1 MRTIT
6 MVEVMRKKTMVMVV
20 AMAVVLM
27 DSCKHREGNIARAV
41 LATYEPTY
49 VRKTRSLRWEPLNRI
64 FVACTYRW
72 LEAVAMHLAGSRFG

>member
-1 MRTIT
+1 MT

-20 AMAVVLM
+20 AMAMVV
-27 DSCKHREGNIARAV
+27 RAY
-41 LATYEPTY
+41 L
-49 VRKTRSLRWEPLNRI
+49 RKTRSLRWEPLNRI